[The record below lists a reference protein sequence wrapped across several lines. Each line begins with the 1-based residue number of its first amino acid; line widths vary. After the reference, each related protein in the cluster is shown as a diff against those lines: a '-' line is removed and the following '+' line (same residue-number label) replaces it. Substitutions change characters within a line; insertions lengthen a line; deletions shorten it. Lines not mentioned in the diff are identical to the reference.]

1 MCQEE
6 QVGRLKWGKN
16 TNKNINVLVELF
28 SGQVGILNLGI
39 QESNS
44 SLPQD
49 LLVLNIYEI

>member
-1 MCQEE
+1 MEE

-49 LLVLNIYEI
+49 LLVLNLYEI